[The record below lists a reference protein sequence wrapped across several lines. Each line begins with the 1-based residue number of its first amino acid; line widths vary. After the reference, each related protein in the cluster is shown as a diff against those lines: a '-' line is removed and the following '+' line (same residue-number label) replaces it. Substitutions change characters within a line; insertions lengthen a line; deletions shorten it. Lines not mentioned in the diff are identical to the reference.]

1 MPTSTYSHEHMT
13 TKSSVAPYAQRQP
26 HDKPTTT
33 TERAH
38 TSLLRG
44 SATQTANAA
53 ICRQS
58 QAATAD
64 TGDGS
69 ERRSTEALSRA
80 APAAPGCIP
89 QRHAAKLAAEPRHR
103 LRWPVRLRASDAPL
117 MRRRR
122 GGGQRRR
129 GTRVPLNSL
138 MLAEGGGANPGIR
151 PNGPHSEARLAHCIR
166 FLELSCTH

>member
-13 TKSSVAPYAQRQP
+13 TIGTKSSVAPYAQRQP

-44 SATQTANAA
+44 SATPTANAA

-69 ERRSTEALSRA
+69 EWRSTEALSRA
-80 APAAPGCIP
+80 APAATGCIP

-103 LRWPVRLRASDAPL
+103 LRWLVRLRASDAPL

-129 GTRVPLNSL
+129 GTRRPLNAPCWGCCYNL
-138 MLAEGGGANPGIR
+138 IPGIR
-151 PNGPHSEARLAHCIR
+151 LWLSTRCAELDGWRLPR
-166 FLELSCTH
+166 S

>member
-1 MPTSTYSHEHMT
+1 MPTFAYKHVKMVS
-13 TKSSVAPYAQRQP
+13 QC
-26 HDKPTTT
+26 PTTT
-33 TERAH
+33 HTRHQSRDQPTTDTQHVH
-38 TSLLRG
+38 TSLFCG
-44 SATQTANAA
+44 SAFSTAIAA

-80 APAAPGCIP
+80 APAATGCIP

-129 GTRVPLNSL
+129 GTRVTIEWPCWLR
-138 MLAEGGGANPGIR
+138 GGALSPGIR
-151 PNGPHSEARLAHCIR
+151 PSGPHGVR
-166 FLELSCTH
+166 FSPPCWLLIC

>member
-33 TERAH
+33 TERAY

-80 APAAPGCIP
+80 APAATGCIP

-103 LRWPVRLRASDAPL
+103 LRWPVRLCASDAPL

-129 GTRVPLNSL
+129 GTRRPLNDRVFRYCYNAIL
-138 MLAEGGGANPGIR
+138 TIR
-151 PNGPHSEARLAHCIR
+151 PDRAHSVRPSDDPSG
-166 FLELSCTH
+166 SCGASPT

>member
-1 MPTSTYSHEHMT
+1 MT

-64 TGDGS
+64 MVAAARGGACELLSTAAAAATGS
-69 ERRSTEALSRA
+69 SLQQLAEK
-80 APAAPGCIP
+80 P
-89 QRHAAKLAAEPRHR
+89 AAEPGHR
-103 LRWPVRLRASDAPL
+103 LR
-117 MRRRR
+117 
-122 GGGQRRR
+122 
-129 GTRVPLNSL
+129 
-138 MLAEGGGANPGIR
+138 
-151 PNGPHSEARLAHCIR
+151 
-166 FLELSCTH
+166 